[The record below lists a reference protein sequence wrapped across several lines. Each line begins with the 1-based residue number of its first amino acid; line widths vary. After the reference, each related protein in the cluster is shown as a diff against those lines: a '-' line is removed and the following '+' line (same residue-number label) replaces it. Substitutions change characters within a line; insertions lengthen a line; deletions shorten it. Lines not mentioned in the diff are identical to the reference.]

1 MLSDLRECQIE
12 FAKKVRKIQKNLPIN
27 LREYPKLPMQ
37 KSLTKFILGGA
48 QLGIPNYGITNQ
60 GTYDALH
67 VKKLIQ
73 VAFEQGISRINIAM
87 DYGEAQKIIGNLL
100 KENKYN
106 NLKIINK
113 FTSKGLPKNSDDI
126 ELFSSMY

>member
-1 MLSDLRECQIE
+1 M
-12 FAKKVRKIQKNLPIN
+12 PIN

-73 VAFEQGISRINIAM
+73 VAYDRVFQGSILQWITVKHR
-87 DYGEAQKIIGNLL
+87 K
-100 KENKYN
+100 
-106 NLKIINK
+106 
-113 FTSKGLPKNSDDI
+113 
-126 ELFSSMY
+126 